1 MKYKIFYHFGDEL
14 STKTKVKTGS
24 LLISENNIYLT
35 ESNSHIEELNN
46 IVNVELTTI
55 PGSGHCI
62 KIYCQDYNIFVS
74 VIRFC
79 LFDSF
84 VLVNY
89 RKTMEVYKRLERL
102 LI

>member
-35 ESNSHIEELNN
+35 ESNSNIKELNN
-46 IVNVELTTI
+46 IVNVELSTI

-62 KIYCQDYNIFVS
+62 KIYFDDFIIFIS

-79 LFDSF
+79 LFESF

-89 RKTMEVYKRLERL
+89 RKTMEVYKKLKN
-102 LI
+102 I